1 MAIEETEP
9 LDNDAE
15 ESWQPEIDELK
26 RREALAVRMGPE
38 DKIARQR
45 DAGRMTLR
53 ERLDALLDPG
63 SFREVGALAGS
74 AQYDENGRLADFRA
88 SNCIF
93 GRGRIDGRTVVVCG
107 DDFTIRGGA
116 ADASIHAKQVAA
128 EQMANEYRLPLI
140 RLVEGT
146 GGGGSVRTL
155 ERDGYTY
162 VPANPGWD
170 WVVANMATVPVVSL
184 ALGPVAGL
192 GAARVVNSHYAV
204 MVKGLAQ
211 IFVAG
216 PPVVARLGEQVDKE
230 QLGGSDIHGRN
241 GVVDDVVES
250 EAAAFARAHRFLSYM
265 PNAIDTLPER
275 TAPDDD
281 PDRAEDWLLD
291 AVPKNRRKVYKIRP
305 ILEAVLDRGSFME
318 IGRTFGRSVV
328 TGFARLDGWPM
339 AVMAADPYIFAGG
352 WTADSAQ
359 KITRF
364 VDLAE
369 TFHFPV
375 VHFVDC
381 PGFVIGTAHEKAATI
396 RHGSRAL
403 AAVYQASV
411 PWCSVILRK
420 SFGVAGAGHSNH
432 ARYQYR
438 FAWPSGDWG
447 SLPLEGGIEAAYKA
461 DLAAAAD
468 PEGELAAIEERLN
481 RIRSPFRTAERFGVE
496 DIIDPR
502 ETRTRLCEF
511 ANLAAPLRRPGP
523 SAFGLRP

>member
-1 MAIEETEP
+1 MS
-9 LDNDAE
+9 AE
-15 ESWQPEIDELK
+15 SKSDWQDEIDQL
-26 RREALAVRMGPE
+26 RHRERLAYRMGPD

-45 DAGRMTLR
+45 AAGRLTIR
-53 ERLDALLDPG
+53 ERIDAVLDQD
-63 SFREVGALAGS
+63 SFREVGAIAGS
-74 AQYDENGRLADFRA
+74 AAYNDDGVLDDFRA

-93 GRGRIDGRTVVVCG
+93 GRGKIDSRPVVVCG

-128 EQMANEYRLPLI
+128 EQLANEYRMPLV

-146 GGGGSVRTL
+146 GGGGSVKTL

-170 WVVANMATVPVVSL
+170 WVVSNMATVPVVGL

-216 PPVVARLGEQVDKE
+216 PPVVARLGERVDKE

-241 GVVDDVVES
+241 GVVDDVVATEE
-250 EAAAFARAHRFLSYM
+250 EAFQRARAFLSFM
-265 PNAIDTLPER
+265 PRSIDELPARSEPTDDPER
-275 TAPDDD
+275 AD
-281 PDRAEDWLLD
+281 DWLLN
-291 AVPKNRRKVYKIRP
+291 AIPKNRRKVYKIRP
-305 ILEAVLDRGSFME
+305 IIESIVDQGSFME
-318 IGRTFGRSVV
+318 IGKTYGRSVV
-328 TGFARLDGWPM
+328 TGFARLDGWPV
-339 AVMAADPYIFAGG
+339 AILAPDPYIFAGG
-352 WTADSAQ
+352 WTADASQ

-364 VDLAE
+364 VDLAQ

-375 VHFVDC
+375 VHLVDC

-403 AAVYQASV
+403 AAVYQATV

-432 ARYQYR
+432 TRYQYR

-447 SLPLEGGIEAAYKA
+447 SLPLEGGIEAAYKS
-461 DLAAAAD
+461 DLAVAED
-468 PEGELAAIEERLN
+468 PEAELIAIEKKLN
-481 RIRSPFRTAERFGVE
+481 QIRSPFRTAERFGVE
-496 DIIDPR
+496 DLIDPR
-502 ETRTRLCEF
+502 ETRSRLCEF
-511 ANLAAPLRRPGP
+511 ANLSADLRRPGP
-523 SAFGLRP
+523 SSFSLRP